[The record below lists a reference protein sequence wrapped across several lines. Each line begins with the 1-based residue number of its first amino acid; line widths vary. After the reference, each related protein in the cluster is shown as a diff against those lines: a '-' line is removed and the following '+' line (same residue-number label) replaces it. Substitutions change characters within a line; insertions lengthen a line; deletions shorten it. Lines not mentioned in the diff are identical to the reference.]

1 MMACAFIIAFGWL
14 YAIKIAN
21 DLKKEY
27 KQLKA
32 QGAPMKVKRMSRSEI
47 IKEIE
52 ETQAQKQAWE
62 RLMA

>member
-1 MMACAFIIAFGWL
+1 MLDCAFIIAFGWL

-32 QGAPMKVKRMSRSEI
+32 QGAPMKEKRKSKSEI

-52 ETQAQKQAWE
+52 KAQAEKQAWE